1 MKLTA
6 DDLLKIASNLLER
19 TEKFLDEYKNEIV
32 SSNETYTSEPANNYP
47 KEILKNKENIVER
60 YSKSLI
66 FNDKER
72 EEFEEK
78 FKIKINRLG
87 ENGSFLEDI
96 ENMFNIKFTIL
107 DTSEKIANYI
117 EPFKDE
123 MDYFLEKPLTKK
135 EKIAITLFNFVHI
148 EEVLIKKN
156 SVNPIELTL
165 TNNNAKAY
173 YHKLLL
179 LSHYIETE
187 IKNDK
192 AVYKNEKIQLKIKLE
207 DVSENEEK
215 YESMAEYIFAVRNSI
230 VHNRF
235 EIENGMLKI
244 IADESTDG
252 YTFKIDIPISLLHY
266 VISPI
271 VKSKEET
278 EIIHTNQILSPEIY
292 KGNIPFTLDELTD
305 EYFNIIYEN
314 IDFGLQK
321 IDKSFNKNKLS
332 IYGSEA
338 EIETIEEFR
347 AKERL
352 NNKSTLAYYSGIT
365 NHIRDIN
372 DFYHNMVNEK
382 TSTRSNSKR
391 SIKIIYDSKDNN
403 KLIETRKQINSKL
416 CYLKK
421 AVINMIRS
429 IDKSKDINKEE
440 TKNQI
445 INNYFKSFSTEIPKL
460 FKTANEEI
468 FRIQKNA
475 LKHAN
480 VENRHYYYLSLDRK
494 DNNKLIGNL
503 LIEVDN
509 IMGNPSVD
517 DASRLLIEIYNIL
530 FITEENIFDKEK
542 IKNIFLNSEN
552 FVQDIYYEYE
562 LATQN
567 SNAYKGLEELIA
579 LLGNNIQED
588 KLFYV
593 LNKLEEENLKTLFIY
608 NLDET
613 IIELEEEV
621 TKRNYSGKYK
631 EKKNSIQLQNK
642 IQVFEE
648 MKKYNFNPDKFN
660 NIILNRLRPPS
671 VYCGSQKIKEKI
683 RRRY

>member
-1 MKLTA
+1 
-6 DDLLKIASNLLER
+6 
-19 TEKFLDEYKNEIV
+19 
-32 SSNETYTSEPANNYP
+32 
-47 KEILKNKENIVER
+47 
-60 YSKSLI
+60 
-66 FNDKER
+66 
-72 EEFEEK
+72 
-78 FKIKINRLG
+78 
-87 ENGSFLEDI
+87 
-96 ENMFNIKFTIL
+96 
-107 DTSEKIANYI
+107 
-117 EPFKDE
+117 
-123 MDYFLEKPLTKK
+123 
-135 EKIAITLFNFVHI
+135 
-148 EEVLIKKN
+148 
-156 SVNPIELTL
+156 
-165 TNNNAKAY
+165 
-173 YHKLLL
+173 
-179 LSHYIETE
+179 
-187 IKNDK
+187 
-192 AVYKNEKIQLKIKLE
+192 
-207 DVSENEEK
+207 
-215 YESMAEYIFAVRNSI
+215 
-230 VHNRF
+230 
-235 EIENGMLKI
+235 
-244 IADESTDG
+244 
-252 YTFKIDIPISLLHY
+252 
-266 VISPI
+266 
-271 VKSKEET
+271 
-278 EIIHTNQILSPEIY
+278 
-292 KGNIPFTLDELTD
+292 
-305 EYFNIIYEN
+305 
-314 IDFGLQK
+314 
-321 IDKSFNKNKLS
+321 
-332 IYGSEA
+332 
-338 EIETIEEFR
+338 
-347 AKERL
+347 
-352 NNKSTLAYYSGIT
+352 
-365 NHIRDIN
+365 
-372 DFYHNMVNEK
+372 
-382 TSTRSNSKR
+382 
-391 SIKIIYDSKDNN
+391 
-403 KLIETRKQINSKL
+403 
-416 CYLKK
+416 
-421 AVINMIRS
+421 MIRS

-530 FITEENIFDKEK
+530 FVTEENIFDKEK

-552 FVQDIYYEYE
+552 FAQDIYSEYE

-567 SNAYKGLEELIA
+567 SEAYKGVEELIA

-621 TKRNYSGKYK
+621 TKRNYSGKCK

-660 NIILNRLRPPS
+660 NIILNRLRLLS